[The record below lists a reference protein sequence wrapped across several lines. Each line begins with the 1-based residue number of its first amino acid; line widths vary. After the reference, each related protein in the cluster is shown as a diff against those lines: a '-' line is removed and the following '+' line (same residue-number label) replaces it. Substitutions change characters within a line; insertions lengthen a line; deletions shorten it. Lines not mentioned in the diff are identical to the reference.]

1 MKKRKF
7 ITLACGALLLGGVLT
22 ACSSNQA
29 NSAQNNSEKQ
39 SVQSADEAV
48 TVGFIQ
54 LANESKERIWY
65 MVYDRNNDGQI
76 SKDDRIEE
84 IYTVKNG
91 KITSYF
97 VFNDTENTVLLKD
110 VSEKSENEVHKLAKE
125 QDKYHFEKMKEDIVQ
140 SLSDP
145 SFDEQIRNKAKN
157 LNYDIFSKCYSNK
170 ELQASVETDSSGN
183 YVVRESITF
192 WGNPIGGMIDDF
204 DVYYKEENPDPQEIE
219 RSTELSNVIYGQIY
233 KQNYAGYLLADE
245 NDFLVTSAL
254 AKSTTLGFDTLDT
267 KNVTEE

>member
-22 ACSSNQA
+22 ACSSNQS
-29 NSAQNNSEKQ
+29 NSNQVQ
-39 SVQSADEAV
+39 SVDETK
-48 TVGFIQ
+48 TVGFMK
-54 LANESKERIWY
+54 LANENKERIWY
-65 MVYDRNNDGQI
+65 RVDDSNDDGQI
-76 SKDDRIEE
+76 SKDDKIEE

-97 VFNDTENTVLLKD
+97 VWNGPDNTVLLKD
-110 VSEKSENEVHKLAKE
+110 VSEKSENEVQKLAKK
-125 QDKYHFEKMKEDIVQ
+125 QDKYYFKKKKESIVQ

-145 SFDEQIRNKAKN
+145 SFDEQVRNKAKN
-157 LNYDIFSKCYSNK
+157 LNYDNFTKYYSNK
-170 ELQASVETDSSGN
+170 KLQASVETDSSGN

-233 KQNYAGYLLADE
+233 KQNYAGYVLADE
-245 NDFLVTSAL
+245 NAFLVTSAL
-254 AKSTTLGFDTLDT
+254 DETTTLGFDTLDT

>member
-7 ITLACGALLLGGVLT
+7 ITQACGALLLGGVLT
-22 ACSSNQA
+22 ACSSNQS
-29 NSAQNNSEKQ
+29 NSNQVQ
-39 SVQSADEAV
+39 SVDETK
-48 TVGFIQ
+48 TVGFMK
-54 LANESKERIWY
+54 LANENKERIWY
-65 MVYDRNNDGQI
+65 RVDDSNDDGQI
-76 SKDDRIEE
+76 SKDDKIEE

-97 VFNDTENTVLLKD
+97 VWNGPDNTVLLKD
-110 VSEKSENEVHKLAKE
+110 VSEKSENEVQKLAKK
-125 QDKYHFEKMKEDIVQ
+125 QDKYYFKKKKESIVQ

-183 YVVRESITF
+183 YVVLESINF
-192 WGNPIGGMIDDF
+192 WKNPIDKMIDDF
-204 DVYYKEENPDPQEIE
+204 EVYIEENPDPQEIE
-219 RSTELSNVIYGQIY
+219 INRELSNVIYGQIY
-233 KQNYAGYLLADE
+233 KQNYAGYVLADE
-245 NDFLVTSAL
+245 NAFLVTSAL
-254 AKSTTLGFDTLDT
+254 DETTTLGFDTLDT